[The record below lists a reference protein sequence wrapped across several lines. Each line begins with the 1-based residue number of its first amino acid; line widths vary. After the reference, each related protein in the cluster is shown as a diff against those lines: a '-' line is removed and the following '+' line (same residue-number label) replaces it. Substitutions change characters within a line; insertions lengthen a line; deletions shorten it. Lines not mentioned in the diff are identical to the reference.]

1 MTVEPAG
8 ALGAGGRSR
17 AGATVVSPSPPPL
30 PRPLVAAGAAAAVL
44 VVLAGL
50 LSITDPPPTTDG
62 YVPPLT
68 AAALLSFAL
77 LVRRRTPAVAWIALI
92 ATGLVASS
100 VPVALSRAAD
110 PEALDLATWL
120 VVAGRS
126 IVAALVTTAI
136 AALYAIRPERQ
147 ATNRVTTLAMIL
159 VAWLAA
165 ACALVVILVI
175 AGQRADPALTWV
187 DLAISPTA
195 LVVHIVLVLT
205 LFGIAGDVRAAAAR
219 VDARAAA
226 DGIGGI
232 DAAGTG
238 RALPTRIQ
246 AILRELLPGAE
257 AADAAAIEAERA
269 RLAGDLHATVLPA
282 LRRAID
288 EVEAGGPPELLA
300 ARLRTIDAE
309 LQRLMADR
317 WPVVLETF
325 GLVAALE
332 ELAERLQAESSVP
345 VELAIDEDAGRPPAR
360 VERAAWRITQ
370 LALDNAVRHAAA
382 STISVTVAVAPE
394 TLRVNVADDGRG
406 FERSAVASAGGRGL
420 ADLGRRAESV
430 GGTAEVESA
439 PGRGTVVGFRW
450 PAVPRPRT

>member
-77 LVRRRTPAVAWIALI
+77 LVGRRTPAVAWIALI

-175 AGQRADPALTWV
+175 AG
-187 DLAISPTA
+187 
-195 LVVHIVLVLT
+195 
-205 LFGIAGDVRAAAAR
+205 
-219 VDARAAA
+219 
-226 DGIGGI
+226 
-232 DAAGTG
+232 
-238 RALPTRIQ
+238 
-246 AILRELLPGAE
+246 
-257 AADAAAIEAERA
+257 
-269 RLAGDLHATVLPA
+269 
-282 LRRAID
+282 
-288 EVEAGGPPELLA
+288 
-300 ARLRTIDAE
+300 
-309 LQRLMADR
+309 
-317 WPVVLETF
+317 
-325 GLVAALE
+325 
-332 ELAERLQAESSVP
+332 
-345 VELAIDEDAGRPPAR
+345 
-360 VERAAWRITQ
+360 
-370 LALDNAVRHAAA
+370 
-382 STISVTVAVAPE
+382 
-394 TLRVNVADDGRG
+394 
-406 FERSAVASAGGRGL
+406 
-420 ADLGRRAESV
+420 
-430 GGTAEVESA
+430 
-439 PGRGTVVGFRW
+439 
-450 PAVPRPRT
+450 